1 MSSSTKEKNVITFE
15 EIASAKQLIESQ
27 KGKVVIFKAVDEQ
40 GKPLKVWQNVETV
53 MEFHNVNARF
63 NEVSKE
69 VEVLGFKST
78 KLDDTIMDI
87 HTKCQKAGLK
97 VDTNFIGLSI
107 NRIASKHSYNPVTS
121 YLDDCY
127 KNWNG
132 KTGRIDQVLNSITFR
147 DDVDRFFA
155 KKLIRKWFVQTVMI
169 AYNTGKDKTQGILI
183 FHGEQGL
190 GKTTWISTLIPD
202 QLWSYFQEGMELD
215 VKDKD
220 KLFSLISN
228 WIVELGEIDGSMKQE
243 QAKLKAFTTQS
254 NDRLRRPYAKS
265 PDNYPRTTS
274 FFGTVNK
281 DEFLK
286 DETGSRRY
294 WIVPVVDLKRDFIT
308 QNELNEFWGEVMHLW
323 KTNGEVPY
331 LDKMETKQLYEKNEE
346 FNTTTPTHANI
357 ENRFNWD
364 SPKDE
369 WEWIPYSLIVTHC
382 NIKTGGSALKKALRD
397 MNVEY
402 KRSGGS
408 KYLMPPLNFDIPA
421 I

>member
-1 MSSSTKEKNVITFE
+1 MSSSKKEQKIIPFE
-15 EIASAKQLIESQ
+15 EVEQTKNFIDSK
-27 KGKVVIFKAVDEQ
+27 KGQNVVFKSVDEQ
-40 GKPLKVWQNVETV
+40 GKPLKVWENVETV
-53 MEFHNVNARF
+53 MEFHNVTARF

-78 KLDDTIMDI
+78 KLDDSIMDI

-97 VDTNFIGLSI
+97 VDINFIGLSI
-107 NRIASKHSYNPVTS
+107 NRIASKHTYNPVTA
-121 YLDDCY
+121 YLDECY

-132 KTGRIDQVLNSITFR
+132 ETKRIDQVLDSITFR

-169 AYNTGKDKTQGILI
+169 AYNTGKDKTNGILI

-190 GKTTWISTLIPD
+190 GKTAWISTLIPNR
-202 QLWSYFQEGMELD
+202 LWSYFKEGMELD
-215 VKDKD
+215 MKDKD
-220 KLFSLISN
+220 KVFALISN

-254 NDRLRRPYAKS
+254 NDKLRRPYAKS

-294 WIVPVVDLKRDFIT
+294 WVIPVIELKRDFIS
-308 QNELNEFWGEVMHLW
+308 QEELDEFWGEVMHLW

-331 LDKMETKQLYEKNEE
+331 LDKLETQLLHQKNEE
-346 FNTTTPTHANI
+346 FNTTTPVHANI
-357 ENRFNWD
+357 ENRFYWD
-364 SPKDE
+364 AHKND
-369 WEWIPYSLIVTHC
+369 WEWISYNLIVTHC
-382 NIKTGGSALKKALRD
+382 NIKTGGSTLKKILKD
-397 MNVEY
+397 KKIEY